1 MGEQKPR
8 VVELDPNIPT
18 DIANGLWVY
27 RNGFMFRVD
36 GPIADAT
43 GQLHDCEHH
52 IYVNN
57 KLVHSMWDMGN
68 AWVQLKLEVEAFNR
82 NNKE

>member
-1 MGEQKPR
+1 MAEQQPR
-8 VVELDPNIPT
+8 TVELNPNFPT
-18 DIANGLWVY
+18 SVSDGLWVY

-43 GQLHDCEHH
+43 GQLHECEHH
-52 IYVNN
+52 VYVNN
-57 KLVHSMWDMGN
+57 KLVRCMWDMGN
-68 AWVQLKLEVEAFNR
+68 AYVQLKREVDTFNL